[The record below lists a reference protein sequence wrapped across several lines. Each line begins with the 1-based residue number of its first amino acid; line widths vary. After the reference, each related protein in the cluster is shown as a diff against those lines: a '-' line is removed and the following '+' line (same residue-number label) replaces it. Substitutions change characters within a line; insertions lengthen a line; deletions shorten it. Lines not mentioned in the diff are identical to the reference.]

1 MNVHLALS
9 TRLSAHLSQRQNL
22 LIRKMQMQMSNIK
35 IALTVMVRDEAD
47 IISQMLEHHIAQGVE
62 VILVCDNGSTDGT
75 FDILSQYKKEGSSST
90 YLLTPTTT
98 NSNQQLS
105 QILRALPP
113 HNMVRIGSLTPMQM
127 NFG

>member
-1 MNVHLALS
+1 
-9 TRLSAHLSQRQNL
+9 
-22 LIRKMQMQMSNIK
+22 MSNIK

-105 QILRALPP
+105 QILHALPP